1 MSKLLKLKEWLTVP
15 DAARHLSILFDE
27 EVGEADV
34 LRLALDGYLRLS
46 VRFMDPSPALFG
58 TIHTVDDTSECFD
71 PSSISDV
78 DKREDEAERATRV
91 LIDYSDNLVLDVEGE
106 LHVDGIWDL
115 LMRGGERAYVENK
128 YQEMTNGPAVY
139 PFYLEEGIYLVKE
152 VAGTTKACRLR
163 PELPDGGIP
172 NDSHLVVRTA
182 ALQELEKSLSAAEK
196 PIEKPLGKRKEDTLL
211 VIIAALAKMAKID
224 VTKPSRAASTIENQ
238 TELMGARVAA
248 RTIENH
254 LNRIPEALEDRGTPP
269 ATD

>member
-196 PIEKPLGKRKEDTLL
+196 PIEKRERDTLL
-211 VIIAALAKMAKID
+211 VVIAALAKIAKLNLNH
-224 VTKPSRAASTIENQ
+224 PSAAATTIENE
-238 TELMGARVAA
+238 TALMGARISA
-248 RTIENH
+248 RTILNH
-254 LNRIPEALEDRGTPP
+254 LKRIPTAVADKTK
-269 ATD
+269 D